1 MKLTEMSTKTSKQV
15 NKVMESRFGFAIDYD
30 KLTVEKAE
38 RLGETIDA
46 NLDRIRHS
54 VNIHT
59 AEKNPRYME
68 LLTVKEGISRWLDE
82 NRDLSEQVETV
93 EVEEDVITESEVDT
107 ASVILAAKDM
117 VDTVQNMLE
126 KVGEMQNEQLPQLYD
141 TTRNEL
147 GDEKAEAY
155 KNSVSV
161 ALEQLMAA
169 TQTAKEGLDNA
180 SRALAG
186 ESVPDMTLPEPE
198 SDLDADL
205 APELDAEEP
214 ADEFGATDAA
224 VGGDEDLGREKR

>member
-1 MKLTEMSTKTSKQV
+1 MKLTEMSTRNAKQV
-15 NKVMESRFGFAIDYD
+15 NKVMESRFGFTIDYD

-38 RLGETIDA
+38 RLSETVTD

-54 VNIHT
+54 HDIHT

-68 LLTVKEGISRWLDE
+68 LLTVAEGLNLWLDE

-93 EVEEDVITESEVDT
+93 EIEDVITESEVET

-117 VDTVQNMLE
+117 VDTVQDMLE
-126 KVGEMQNEQLPQLYD
+126 KVGEMQNEQLPSLYD
-141 TTRNEL
+141 TTRTEL

-155 KNSVSV
+155 KNTVAM
-161 ALEQLMAA
+161 ALEGLMTA
-169 TQTAKEGLDNA
+169 TQDARTNLDNA

-198 SDLDADL
+198 NDLDVDL
-205 APELDAEEP
+205 APELDAEDP
-214 ADEFGATDAA
+214 TDDFGATDAA
-224 VGGDEDLGREKR
+224 VGGSADLGREKR